1 MRDSAGGTELV
12 ICTATT
18 AARPAGAALR
28 EDMNRVLVVQRDGP
42 YLGGG
47 GEADLER
54 GAAGVG
60 GVPSRTGSKRGGSVE
75 GHQDK
80 GRFPLCPSALSSP
93 PKLVWTSQVH
103 AQNGGPYT
111 DWLYTPLPDFKSGLK
126 KKAL

>member
-60 GVPSRTGSKRGGSVE
+60 GVPSRTGSKRGGSGE

-80 GRFPLCPSALSSP
+80 GRFPPSVPLRSP
-93 PKLVWTSQVH
+93 LRPSWCGPRKSMHTMGVLTL
-103 AQNGGPYT
+103 NGYI
-111 DWLYTPLPDFKSGLK
+111 PLRFSNPV
-126 KKAL
+126 